1 MSNEASESSGVQQ
14 LIDRLH
20 HQGVAKGKEEA
31 DALVTAARQQAL
43 EIMDDAKRQADAIL
57 QAAREEAERT
67 RRSGEEALRM
77 AGRDAT
83 LQLMESLRE
92 DFVRRLHHLV
102 EHELEDESFLQQML
116 LQITQQAVSRDDQ
129 DGVHL
134 VFLGDADSDTYPG
147 GSLEEFAR
155 GLAADVVRQ
164 GLTFSTEDS
173 ENSGIRVQFVGDDL
187 EVDLTEETLTALLM
201 KHLSPKFREILQTR

>member
-20 HQGVAKGKEEA
+20 HQGVEKGKEEA
-31 DALVTAARQQAL
+31 DSLVATARQQAF
-43 EIMDDAKRQADAIL
+43 EITDAAKRQADEIL
-57 QAAREEAERT
+57 QTAREEAERV

-77 AGRDAT
+77 AGRDAI
-83 LQLMESLRE
+83 LELMESLRE

-102 EHELEDESFLQQML
+102 QHQLEDESFLKEML
-116 LQITQQAVSRDDQ
+116 LEISRKAVSRDEQ
-129 DGVHL
+129 DAIHL
-134 VFLGDADSDTYPG
+134 VFLGDADSDAYPG
-147 GSLEEFAR
+147 GSLDEFAR
-155 GLAADVVRQ
+155 ALAADTVRE
-164 GLTFSTEDS
+164 GLTFSTSDS
-173 ENSGIRVQFVGDDL
+173 ETAGIRVQFVGDDL

>member
-31 DALVTAARQQAL
+31 EALVTAARQQAL
-43 EIMDDAKRQADAIL
+43 EIMDEAKRQADAML
-57 QAAREEAERT
+57 QSAREEAERT

-83 LQLMESLRE
+83 LELMESLRE

-102 EHELEDESFLQQML
+102 QHQLEDESFLRQML
-116 LQITQQAVSRDDQ
+116 LEITRQAVTRDDQ
-129 DGVHL
+129 EGVHL
-134 VFLGDADSDTYPG
+134 VFLGDADSDAYPT
-147 GSLEEFAR
+147 GSLDDFAR
-155 GLAADVVRQ
+155 GLAADAVRQ
-164 GLTFSTEDS
+164 GLTFSTSDS
-173 ENSGIRVQFVGDDL
+173 ETSGIRVQFVEDDL